1 MIKKLSCKQTQVN
14 STRTQHII
22 QTDNCSISFLL
33 EFQIWW
39 SKIYLIYLAQMST
52 CSKGIFKFQGHQ
64 RLVLKALKMPMGSQ
78 IDFVVVH

>member
-1 MIKKLSCKQTQVN
+1 MIKKLSCKQTQV
-14 STRTQHII
+14 II

-52 CSKGIFKFQGHQ
+52 CSKGIFEFQAHQ
-64 RLVLKALKMPMGSQ
+64 RLVLKAHKTPMDSQ
-78 IDFVVVH
+78 TDSVVEL